1 MEKLHCAAAA
11 CLRLQTSLLPQP
23 STSILRK
30 NWKGTCNGTCPTTS
44 QRSWLRNCRNVH
56 LIIYNMEGESWC
68 TCGCASCTWSINLM
82 HQQSPL
88 PMHRFSQK
96 FLRQSLQEILSDLR
110 LEKRL
115 AQRNCVARQAK
126 ENKKPAPA
134 KQKDTENPSH
144 GVNGYLP
151 LGTAGLAISALG
163 KAVMATL
170 WRTQAHSEAR
180 APGPEPEPKP
190 MLSRNLRLIDWLFF
204 AEYIY
209 NHVRYSCSSCYWDR
223 KAVWTMGHLWAYHIP
238 NHSTSWYSSVEYC
251 RRPVST
257 TFFV

>member
-1 MEKLHCAAAA
+1 
-11 CLRLQTSLLPQP
+11 
-23 STSILRK
+23 
-30 NWKGTCNGTCPTTS
+30 
-44 QRSWLRNCRNVH
+44 
-56 LIIYNMEGESWC
+56 
-68 TCGCASCTWSINLM
+68 
-82 HQQSPL
+82 
-88 PMHRFSQK
+88 MHRFSQK
-96 FLRQSLQEILSDLR
+96 FLRQNLQEILSDLW

-115 AQRNCVARQAK
+115 AQRNRVARQAK

-190 MLSRNLRLIDWLFF
+190 MLSRNLRLID
-204 AEYIY
+204 
-209 NHVRYSCSSCYWDR
+209 
-223 KAVWTMGHLWAYHIP
+223 
-238 NHSTSWYSSVEYC
+238 
-251 RRPVST
+251 
-257 TFFV
+257 